1 MAEHTHGPEQGQGSS
16 TPPLPDVAMIGVG
29 EALRQRREQL
39 GWSLDDVSGW
49 LRIRRSYLEALES
62 GQAGILPAEVY
73 ALGFLRTY
81 GQALGFDP
89 ESLAGFYRKGG
100 RAAGHRP
107 ELDFPVPIPDRRLP
121 PAVAI
126 SIGLGV
132 VVLSY
137 VGWYCFMGRATPLP
151 EPVPPVASLMP
162 GEAARNAPSPQVA
175 SILPEKSGI
184 PDTASGQ
191 GRGQDV
197 PVPPPLPQSPEA
209 VQDSSE
215 SAFSGE
221 GAAPQAAGA
230 PEHSAEQGASVP
242 VSGAEVA
249 QSAAA
254 PAGGSVVSGPS
265 AGGQPMV
272 IRAGQVSWIQ
282 VRDGAGKVVYD
293 KVLQPGESW
302 NVPEGNGPYDL
313 TVGNAGGITVNV
325 GDVTTP
331 PLGRN
336 GAVRRHLVLSAQ
348 AVRDGSLVASVAAP
362 PVARSAPADVAPS
375 VPHAASD
382 TDKLNADQIEGQ
394 GLR

>member
-1 MAEHTHGPEQGQGSS
+1 MAEHAHGPEQEQGSS
-16 TPPLPDVAMIGVG
+16 IPPLPDVTMIGVG

-89 ESLAGFYRKGG
+89 DSLAGFYRKGG
-100 RAAGHRP
+100 RAAGHKP

-121 PAVAI
+121 PAMAI

-137 VGWYCFMGRATPLP
+137 VGWYCFMGRPTPLP

-162 GEAARNAPSPQVA
+162 GEAAHNAPSPQVA
-175 SILPEKSGI
+175 SILPERTGISDAGAGQSGLQDM
-184 PDTASGQ
+184 PASAPLAQ
-191 GRGQDV
+191 MPE
-197 PVPPPLPQSPEA
+197 PVP
-209 VQDSSE
+209 DSSVA
-215 SAFSGE
+215 AFSGE
-221 GAAPQAAGA
+221 GTAPQPVATREHPIGQGEGA
-230 PEHSAEQGASVP
+230 QVPEAI
-242 VSGAEVA
+242 VA
-249 QSAAA
+249 QTGVA
-254 PAGGSVVSGPS
+254 PAGGGAAS
-265 AGGQPMV
+265 APAKGSASMV

-282 VRDGAGKVVYD
+282 VRDGAGKVICD
-293 KVLQPGESW
+293 KVLHPGESW
-302 NVPEGNGPYDL
+302 SVPEGNGPYDL
-313 TVGNAGGITVNV
+313 TVGNAGGIVV
-325 GDVTTP
+325 SQGDVTTP

-348 AVRDGSLVASVAAP
+348 AVRDGSLVAGATP
-362 PVARSAPADVAPS
+362 PVARPVSSEAAQPAPQS
-375 VPHAASD
+375 ASD
-382 TDKLNADQIEGQ
+382 ADKLNADQIEGQ

>member
-1 MAEHTHGPEQGQGSS
+1 MAEHTHGPEQGQGGS
-16 TPPLPDVAMIGVG
+16 TLPLPDVAMIGVG

-39 GWSLDDVSGW
+39 GWSLDDVSNW

-62 GQAGILPAEVY
+62 GQAGVLPAEVY

-89 ESLAGFYRKGG
+89 DSLASFYRQGG
-100 RAAGHRP
+100 RTGGRKP

-126 SIGLGV
+126 SIGLGLV
-132 VVLSY
+132 VFSY
-137 VGWYCFMGRATPLP
+137 VGWYCLMGRTSPLP

-162 GEAARNAPSPQVA
+162 GEAAHNAPSPQVA

-184 PDTASGQ
+184 SDTVANQSGL
-191 GRGQDV
+191 QDV
-197 PVPPPLPQSPEA
+197 PVPAPLAQTPEIA
-209 VQDSSE
+209 QDSSVA
-215 SAFSGE
+215 AFSGE
-221 GAAPQAAGA
+221 GTAPQAGSSA
-230 PEHSAEQGASVP
+230 PEP
-242 VSGAEVA
+242 T
-249 QSAAA
+249 SAAA
-254 PAGGSVVSGPS
+254 GAWLP
-265 AGGQPMV
+265 GQPV
-272 IRAGQVSWIQ
+272 GPAPVDGAETAEAPAAGSDTLSIRASQVSWIQ

-293 KVLQPGESW
+293 KVLNPGESW
-302 NVPEGNGPYDL
+302 SVPVANGPYDL
-313 TVGNAGGITVNV
+313 TVGNAGGIAVSA

-348 AVRDGSLVASVAAP
+348 AVRDGSLAANVATQPVARTMPSQPVRQAAP
-362 PVARSAPADVAPS
+362 P
-375 VPHAASD
+375 ASD
-382 TDKLNADQIEGQ
+382 ADKLNADQMEGQ

>member
-16 TPPLPDVAMIGVG
+16 TPPLPDVAMTGVG

-39 GWSLDDVSGW
+39 GWSLDDMSGW

-62 GQAGILPAEVY
+62 GQAGVLPAEVY

-89 ESLAGFYRKGG
+89 DSLAGFYRKGG
-100 RAAGHRP
+100 RAAGQRP

-126 SIGLGV
+126 SIGLAV

-162 GEAARNAPSPQVA
+162 GEAAHNAPSPQVA

-184 PDTASGQ
+184 SDADSGQ
-191 GRGQDV
+191 GRLQDV
-197 PVPPPLPQSPEA
+197 PVPSPLSQTPETA
-209 VQDSSE
+209 QDSSE
-215 SAFSGE
+215 TAFSGE
-221 GAAPQAAGA
+221 GTAPQASGVT
-230 PEHSAEQGASVP
+230 EHSAEPVAGSQSGQSVAEP
-242 VSGAEVA
+242 V
-249 QSAAA
+249 
-254 PAGGSVVSGPS
+254 GGSVASGLS
-265 AGGQPMV
+265 AGGQSMV

-293 KVLQPGESW
+293 KVLHPGESW

-313 TVGNAGGITVNV
+313 TVGNAGGITVSA
-325 GDVTTP
+325 GDATTP

-336 GAVRRHLVLSAQ
+336 GAVRRHMVLSAQ
-348 AVRDGSLVASVAAP
+348 AVRDGSLAASVAPP
-362 PVARSAPADVAPS
+362 PVVPPAPQS
-375 VPHAASD
+375 ASD
-382 TDKLNADQIEGQ
+382 ADKLNADQIEGQ

>member
-39 GWSLDDVSGW
+39 GWSLDDMSGW
-49 LRIRRSYLEALES
+49 LRIRRSYLEAMES
-62 GQAGILPAEVY
+62 GQPGILPADVY

-89 ESLAGFYRKGG
+89 DSLAAFYRKGG
-100 RAAGHRP
+100 RVAGQRP

-126 SIGLGV
+126 SIGLVV

-137 VGWYCFMGRATPLP
+137 VGWYCFMGRSAPLP

-162 GEAARNAPSPQVA
+162 GEAAHNAPSPQVA

-184 PDTASGQ
+184 PDAGTAQ
-191 GRGQDV
+191 NDLKDV
-197 PVPPPLPQSPEA
+197 PAPGPLAQTPET
-209 VQDSSE
+209 VQDSSVA
-215 SAFSGE
+215 AFSGE
-221 GAAPQAAGA
+221 GTAPQATA
-230 PEHSAEQGASVP
+230 PEHPAEQAEAVP
-242 VSGAEVA
+242 VPDSVKA
-249 QSAAA
+249 Q
-254 PAGGSVVSGPS
+254 AGITPDGGRASGSVVGDS
-265 AGGQPMV
+265 ALV

-293 KVLQPGESW
+293 KVLQPGDSW
-302 NVPEGNGPYDL
+302 SVPEGNGPYDL
-313 TVGNAGGITVNV
+313 TVGNAGGITVSA
-325 GDVTTP
+325 GDVTTQA
-331 PLGRN
+331 LGRN

-348 AVRDGSLVASVAAP
+348 AVRDGSLVAGSAPTVAHPVLPAAP
-362 PVARSAPADVAPS
+362 KPAPQP
-375 VPHAASD
+375 ASD
-382 TDKLNADQIEGQ
+382 ADKLNADQIEGQ

>member
-1 MAEHTHGPEQGQGSS
+1 MAEHTHGPEQEQGSS

-62 GQAGILPAEVY
+62 GQPGILPAEVY

-81 GQALGFDP
+81 GQAQGFDP

-100 RAAGHRP
+100 RAAGQKP
-107 ELDFPVPIPDRRLP
+107 ELDFPVPIPDKRLP
-121 PAVAI
+121 PAMAI

-137 VGWYCFMGRATPLP
+137 VGWYCFMGRSTPLP

-162 GEAARNAPSPQVA
+162 GEAAHNAPSPQVA

-184 PDTASGQ
+184 SDPGAGQSGL
-191 GRGQDV
+191 QDV
-197 PVPPPLPQSPEA
+197 PAAAPLAQVPEPVP
-209 VQDSSE
+209 DSSE
-215 SAFSGE
+215 AAFSGE
-221 GAAPQAAGA
+221 GTASQPEVA
-230 PEHSAEQGASVP
+230 PENSAVHGEGAQSP
-242 VSGAEVA
+242 GAVVA
-249 QSAAA
+249 QAGIT
-254 PAGGSVVSGPS
+254 PAGGNVPPAPATSS
-265 AGGQPMV
+265 QPMV
-272 IRAGQVSWIQ
+272 VRAGQVSWIQ
-282 VRDGAGKVVYD
+282 VRDGAGKVICD
-293 KVLQPGESW
+293 KVLHPGESW
-302 NVPEGNGPYDL
+302 SVPEGNGPYDL
-313 TVGNAGGITVNV
+313 TVGNAGGITVSA

-336 GAVRRHLVLSAQ
+336 GAVRRHLVLSTQ
-348 AVRDGSLVASVAAP
+348 AVRDGSLVAAAP
-362 PVARSAPADVAPS
+362 APVVRPAPS
-375 VPHAASD
+375 ETTQPAPQPVSD
-382 TDKLNADQIEGQ
+382 ADKLNADQIEGQ